1 MNNKINTL
9 LKFHWLFFVFSII
22 AAGFFMYGAKNL
34 TPESDYKIFFSKDD
48 PTLLAQEKI
57 EDTYTKS
64 DNVTFIVSSN
74 LVSPKNEDLFSKQ
87 NIKALHELTEASWQL
102 PYSFRVDSIT
112 NFQHTES
119 IDDDL
124 FVGDLVP
131 NEKLLDVVFLEK
143 AKNISTSQRETVNR
157 LISTNAKT
165 AAVVISLELSDD
177 QKEIEKRSFEVVDA
191 ARIIKD
197 DFAQKYP
204 NLEFR
209 LVGQTVV
216 IAAFNELTQ
225 RDISTL
231 FPIMLGLAFLLLV
244 ILLKS
249 FSYAISTFIVLI
261 ISIAAAMGLSGY
273 LGFSI
278 NQINATTPII
288 ILTLAICDCVHIFNT
303 FNNKLA
309 QNMSKLEAIRCSLQS
324 NFTAVF
330 LTSLTTA
337 IGFASMNFS
346 DSPPF
351 QSLGTMAAIG
361 VCFAFIFSIT
371 LLPTLILIM
380 PTSKVTEKKANL
392 LPSKLSDFVISNYKK
407 ILSYGLL
414 SCILISAFTYKNDF
428 NDSTLGYFKPSVPFR
443 EASDFMQANLTGF
456 DQISYSLDSGTA
468 SGVNDPEFLESVN
481 QFSEWLNVQPEVV
494 SVISYTDIIKR
505 LNKNMHNDNNEWY
518 KIPESK
524 ELAAQYQL
532 LYELSLPY
540 GLDLNNVVN
549 SNKSALKI
557 TAIIKDQKA
566 KGLIELDKRS
576 QAWLKVNAPDLQTA
590 GAGISLMFANI
601 GQNNIKSM
609 LKGSALAAVLITLIL
624 IMSLRSL
631 KNGLISIIPNT
642 LPVFVALGF
651 WGIVVSEVNLAVAAI
666 FSITLGIVVDDTVHF
681 MSKFLHASKKLMK
694 TTEDSIRY
702 AFDEVSNALITTSIV
717 LGIGF
722 LALAFSD
729 FNVNSYMGIMVSMTI
744 AIALLFDLLILP
756 SLLLLFNRK

>member
-309 QNMSKLEAIRCSLQS
+309 QNMSKLEAIR
-324 NFTAVF
+324 
-330 LTSLTTA
+330 
-337 IGFASMNFS
+337 
-346 DSPPF
+346 
-351 QSLGTMAAIG
+351 
-361 VCFAFIFSIT
+361 
-371 LLPTLILIM
+371 
-380 PTSKVTEKKANL
+380 
-392 LPSKLSDFVISNYKK
+392 
-407 ILSYGLL
+407 
-414 SCILISAFTYKNDF
+414 
-428 NDSTLGYFKPSVPFR
+428 
-443 EASDFMQANLTGF
+443 
-456 DQISYSLDSGTA
+456 
-468 SGVNDPEFLESVN
+468 
-481 QFSEWLNVQPEVV
+481 
-494 SVISYTDIIKR
+494 
-505 LNKNMHNDNNEWY
+505 
-518 KIPESK
+518 
-524 ELAAQYQL
+524 
-532 LYELSLPY
+532 LSL
-540 GLDLNNVVN
+540 
-549 SNKSALKI
+549 I
-557 TAIIKDQKA
+557 HI
-566 KGLIELDKRS
+566 
-576 QAWLKVNAPDLQTA
+576 
-590 GAGISLMFANI
+590 
-601 GQNNIKSM
+601 
-609 LKGSALAAVLITLIL
+609 
-624 IMSLRSL
+624 
-631 KNGLISIIPNT
+631 
-642 LPVFVALGF
+642 
-651 WGIVVSEVNLAVAAI
+651 
-666 FSITLGIVVDDTVHF
+666 
-681 MSKFLHASKKLMK
+681 
-694 TTEDSIRY
+694 
-702 AFDEVSNALITTSIV
+702 
-717 LGIGF
+717 
-722 LALAFSD
+722 
-729 FNVNSYMGIMVSMTI
+729 
-744 AIALLFDLLILP
+744 
-756 SLLLLFNRK
+756 